1 MSVEFNIKEEHKL
14 MLIEIKNL
22 FLLIITLI
30 DLIFILIS
38 MFHPLSNSTDTLFL
52 EFDLIVCILI
62 FIDLMFGYFTSQKSL
77 REFFIKDKNIITL
90 ISVVPFYFLLR
101 YFMIFQIFQFVR
113 IISLVR
119 AWHLHKNSA
128 VRFFISHHLFNV
140 LLIILVVYVTLS
152 SVLLVIF
159 DSAFN
164 SIWDGFWFSVVTA
177 TTVGYGDITPETS
190 IGKALGILTIIVG
203 IIFVSV
209 FTAYLSSV
217 YNEKSYEENRNN
229 IISYLNESKE
239 EREELREEI
248 KELKE
253 YIKSLEDKQN
263 QSNKKIEDK
272 LDDIQT
278 ELENNKR

>member
-22 FLLIITLI
+22 FLLIVTLI

-38 MFHPLSNSTDTLFL
+38 TFHPLTNSTDTLFL
-52 EFDLIVCILI
+52 EFDFIVCILI
-62 FIDLMFGYFTSQKSL
+62 FIDLMYGYFTSQKSL
-77 REFFIKDKNIITL
+77 REYFIKDRNIITL
-90 ISVVPFYFLLR
+90 ISIVPFYFLLR
-101 YFMIFQIFQFVR
+101 YFMIFPLFQFAR
-113 IISLVR
+113 IISIVR

-128 VRFFISHHLFNV
+128 LRFFISHQLFNI
-140 LLIILVVYVTLS
+140 LFIILVLYITLS

-164 SIWDGFWFSVVTA
+164 SIWDGFWFSIVTA
-177 TTVGYGDITPETS
+177 TSVGYGDITPVTS
-190 IGKALGILTIIVG
+190 IGKALGVLTIIVG

-209 FTAYLSSV
+209 FTAYLSAI
-217 YNEKSYEENRNN
+217 YNERFDEENRKNV
-229 IISYLNESKE
+229 ISYLNESKE
-239 EREELREEI
+239 ERDELREEI
-248 KELKE
+248 KKLKE

-263 QSNKKIEDK
+263 QSNRKIEDK

-278 ELENNKR
+278 ELENDKR